1 MADTSSPVPVKKSET
16 PAAPPARGDMWQPF
30 AQLRQEIDR
39 LFDDFW
45 GGGGGRRGMM
55 PRLFDFEPLAK
66 SFQGKMGFVEP
77 RVDVAETDKDY
88 EITAELPGLD
98 EKDVEV
104 TLSDGVLTI
113 RGEKKTEAEEKKK
126 DYYRVERSYGSFQR
140 SFALPESVD
149 EEKISAAFEKGVL
162 KLTLPKS
169 AEAQKKQRK
178 IAIKAGK

>member
-1 MADTSSPVPVKKSET
+1 MAEKSTPVPVKKSQPEAAL
-16 PAAPPARGDMWQPF
+16 PASTDLWQPF
-30 AQLRQEIDR
+30 TQLRHEIDR

-45 GGGGGRRGMM
+45 GGSRRGMM

-66 SFQGKMGFVEP
+66 GFKGAVGFVQP
-77 RVDVAETDKDY
+77 KVDVAETDMNY

-98 EKDVEV
+98 EKDVDV
-104 TLSDGVLTI
+104 SLSDGVLTI

-140 SFALPESVD
+140 SFALPDSINED
-149 EEKISAAFEKGVL
+149 KITATFEKGVL
-162 KLTLPKS
+162 KLTLPKT

-178 IAIKAGK
+178 IEIKAGK

>member
-1 MADTSSPVPVKKSET
+1 MAEKSNPVPVKKSQSD
-16 PAAPPARGDMWQPF
+16 AAPPAPADMWQPF

-45 GGGGGRRGMM
+45 GGSRRGMM

-66 SFQGKMGFVEP
+66 GFKGEMGFVQP
-77 RVDVAETDKDY
+77 KVDVAETDKSY
-88 EITAELPGLD
+88 EISAELPGLD
-98 EKDVEV
+98 EKDVDV

-140 SFALPESVD
+140 SFALPDSID
-149 EEKISAAFEKGVL
+149 EGRIAATFEKGVL
-162 KLTLPKS
+162 KLVLPKT

-178 IAIKAGK
+178 IEIKAGK